1 MHSTSNNPFHKFYK
15 ELNDQVKFPGRKKTT
30 ALLVKVKFRTTYQK
44 LIALLLSPV
53 HVKEKKN
60 VDKKID
66 LIIKFCCCDMTTFV

>member
-1 MHSTSNNPFHKFYK
+1 M
-15 ELNDQVKFPGRKKTT
+15 PGRKKTT

-66 LIIKFCCCDMTTFV
+66 FITKFCCCDMTTFV